1 MLCEKNGKRDSDTE
15 RRVYDSDDILL
26 AFLTTVT
33 DPSHSFRMTPYQF
46 PHHRYRSLAFALDDA
61 FRSPSS

>member
-15 RRVYDSDDILL
+15 RRIYESDDILL

-33 DPSHSFRMTPYQF
+33 DPSHSFRMTFNVLYKDHGVGCQKELW
-46 PHHRYRSLAFALDDA
+46 RT
-61 FRSPSS
+61 